1 MALISYGSALYMSMQ
16 QQIQSKIADAIACK
30 HLNVINESHMH
41 SRGEESH
48 FKVIVVS
55 EEFSGKRLLQRHRQ
69 INEILK
75 DELANH
81 IHALAIHTF
90 TPEEFSGQSG
100 QVADSPTCLGGSKL
114 D

>member
-1 MALISYGSALYMSMQ
+1 MSMQ
-16 QQIQSKIADAIACK
+16 QQIETKLADAIACK
-30 HLNVINESHMH
+30 HLNVVNESHMH
-41 SRGEESH
+41 SRGTDSH

-90 TPEEFSGQSG
+90 TPTEFSEHNG
-100 QVADSPTCLGGSKL
+100 QVADSPNCLGGSKL

>member
-1 MALISYGSALYMSMQ
+1 MSMQ
-16 QQIQSKIADAIACK
+16 QQIQSKLAQSIACK

-41 SRGEESH
+41 SRGSDSH

-55 EEFSGKRLLQRHRQ
+55 EQFSGKRLLQRHREV
-69 INEILK
+69 NEALK
-75 DELANH
+75 DELAKH

-90 TPEEFSGQSG
+90 TPEEFDEQDNE
-100 QVADSPTCLGGSKL
+100 VADSPACLGGSKV